1 MLRRDNAPLPSRES
15 LQVALCRFTKMWEC
29 NRFVFS
35 MARIQ
40 TAEISSFYCRHLL
53 PFKEGKFGAF
63 RAFDGS
69 IATTRLD
76 IRSNP
81 IFPATESFLFH
92 CKKWQN
98 KNSRSRI
105 RPSPSPSP
113 CSSRSFSFCFLSLR
127 ECESIRLRLT
137 NSPSFLSSGAAGRD
151 GAAQVQGAGRR
162 GQVAV

>member
-1 MLRRDNAPLPSRES
+1 MLRRDKAPLPSRES

-69 IATTRLD
+69 IATTRID

-98 KNSRSRI
+98 KNLFWIPGVGFDPALVQVHALAVRSH
-105 RPSPSPSP
+105 SA
-113 CSSRSFSFCFLSLR
+113 FSHFVSANPLDF
-127 ECESIRLRLT
+127 
-137 NSPSFLSSGAAGRD
+137 D
-151 GAAQVQGAGRR
+151 
-162 GQVAV
+162 